1 MVIDNFDRELKQY
14 KEFYD
19 KLKEFAIHILSLHNS
34 GDKIL
39 ESIKHDKYLYFN
51 HVKYYEHEKVLI
63 IWFNYKYNHNTES
76 SNVWIDIDKF
86 KEWYL
91 NKYGNGTTKQD

>member
-14 KEFYD
+14 KEFHD
-19 KLKEFAIHILSLHNS
+19 KLREFALHALTLHNN

-39 ESIKHDKYLYFN
+39 ECIKHNKYLYFD
-51 HVKYYEHEKVLI
+51 HIKYDEDVKVII
-63 IWFNYKYNHNTES
+63 IWFKYNYEDKFES
-76 SNVWIDIDKF
+76 SNVWIDINQF

-91 NKYGNGTTKQD
+91 TNYGNGTTKQD

>member
-19 KLKEFAIHILSLHNS
+19 KLREFALHILNLHNN

-39 ESIKHDKYLYFN
+39 ECIKHNKYLYFD
-51 HVKYYEHEKVLI
+51 HVKYDEDVKVII
-63 IWFNYKYNHNTES
+63 IWFQYNYEDKFES
-76 SNVWIDIDKF
+76 SNVWIDINKF

-91 NKYGNGTTKQD
+91 TNYGSGTTK

>member
-19 KLKEFAIHILSLHNS
+19 KLREFAIHVLSLHNARI
-34 GDKIL
+34 KRL
-39 ESIKHDKYLYFN
+39 ESINHDKYLYFD
-51 HVKYYEHEKVLI
+51 HVKYCEDNKVI
-63 IWFNYKYNHNTES
+63 MIWFQYQYKNNFES
-76 SNVWIDIDKF
+76 SNVWININQF

-91 NKYGNGTTKQD
+91 NYDNGTPKQN